1 MKKNVKILVLGICMV
16 LLCGRGMA
24 LDVDPM
30 HPTVIT
36 WIYYLP
42 VKYRIAMGI
51 GHTARQGNSAQE
63 RYIRDIDGA
72 ETEYYRDGDNDTYRY
87 IRLVEQVLQRY
98 GVPQIPVPS
107 DEDFRLGNLSTAIGQ
122 LVVVFNQA
130 GRGDLAKTLTKE
142 VEKIMQEEVG
152 AFKDQTK
159 ITSKSLI
166 SAIERLERYV
176 GPMHEKVFGQ

>member
-1 MKKNVKILVLGICMV
+1 MKRNVMILVLGILV
-16 LLCGRGMA
+16 LVCSRGMA
-24 LDVDPM
+24 VDVDPM

-42 VKYRIAMGI
+42 VKYRIAMGL
-51 GHTARQGNSAQE
+51 GHTARQGSSVRE
-63 RYIRDIDGA
+63 RYIRDIEQA
-72 ETEYYRDGDNDTYRY
+72 EAEYYRDGDNDTQRY

-98 GVPQIPVPS
+98 AVPKIPVPS
-107 DEDFRLGNLSTAIGQ
+107 DEDFRLGNLSKAIGR

-130 GRGDLAKTLTKE
+130 GRSDLARTLTGE
-142 VEKIMQEEVG
+142 VERIIQEEAA

-176 GPMHEKVFGQ
+176 GPMHEKVFDR